1 MITITGLTQK
11 QKALMDVMWTMQ
23 EMEQV
28 QSFIRTLPKQDA
40 LDCLSLLDIAVQE
53 TQEHE
58 YNGLEAYESLANA
71 AIARARSL

>member
-1 MITITGLTQK
+1 MITITGLTNK

-28 QSFIRTLPKQDA
+28 TAFIKTLPKQDA
-40 LDCLSLLDIAVQE
+40 LDCKSLLAIAVQE

-58 YNGLEAYESLANA
+58 YNGLDAYEQMAVSV
-71 AIARARSL
+71 IARARSS

>member
-23 EMEQV
+23 EIAQV
-28 QSFIRTLPKQDA
+28 EAFINTLPKQDQ
-40 LDCLSLLDIAVQE
+40 LDCKSLMTIAVQE
-53 TQEHE
+53 TEEHE

-71 AIARARSL
+71 AIARARSS